1 MMVYLQ
7 ILLLI
12 ISANAAP
19 ILGRLLMKGRWNAP
33 LDGGATF
40 IDGQPVLGASKTYR
54 GVAFSL
60 VGAVLAADV
69 LGMPWEIGLM
79 IGGLAMTGD
88 CFSSFIKRRLGYDSG
103 RMVLGLDQIPES
115 LLPLLGVWGALSL
128 SAVGIMATVGA
139 FMVFELFVSPI
150 LYTFRIRTHPH

>member
-1 MMVYLQ
+1 
-7 ILLLI
+7 
-12 ISANAAP
+12 
-19 ILGRLLMKGRWNAP
+19 
-33 LDGGATF
+33 
-40 IDGQPVLGASKTYR
+40 
-54 GVAFSL
+54 
-60 VGAVLAADV
+60 
-69 LGMPWEIGLM
+69 M